1 MNIFIMENPKKIFG
15 LPPSLVKIVG
25 GIAIFVLLLAL
36 LPHQI
41 CIHSTCP
48 PPPPPFPPPI
58 IVIVVIVS
66 LTLITFLGIPP
77 VPALLAGAGIWF
89 VIEKI
94 DFLHLFH

>member
-1 MNIFIMENPKKIFG
+1 MENPKKIFG

-25 GIAIFVLLLAL
+25 GITIFVLLLAL

-41 CIHSTCP
+41 CINSTCP
-48 PPPPPFPPPI
+48 PPPQPFLPPI
-58 IVIVVIVS
+58 IVIAVIVS
-66 LTLITFLGIPP
+66 LTLITFLGIP
-77 VPALLAGAGIWF
+77 VGQALLAGAGIWF